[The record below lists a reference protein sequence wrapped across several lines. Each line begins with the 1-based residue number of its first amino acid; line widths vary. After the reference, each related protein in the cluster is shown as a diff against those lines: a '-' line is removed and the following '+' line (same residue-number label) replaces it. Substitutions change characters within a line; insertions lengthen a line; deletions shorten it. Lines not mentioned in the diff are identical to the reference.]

1 MKEVMYCDYN
11 SVLVINPQGKLRRV
25 YVPFRVRAKNAA
37 GESSQHFIVDEV
49 RTTEKD
55 ELVYV
60 IANKNYYHHQFVI
73 EIKF

>member
-1 MKEVMYCDYN
+1 
-11 SVLVINPQGKLRRV
+11 V

-37 GESSQHFIVDEV
+37 GESNQHFIVDEV